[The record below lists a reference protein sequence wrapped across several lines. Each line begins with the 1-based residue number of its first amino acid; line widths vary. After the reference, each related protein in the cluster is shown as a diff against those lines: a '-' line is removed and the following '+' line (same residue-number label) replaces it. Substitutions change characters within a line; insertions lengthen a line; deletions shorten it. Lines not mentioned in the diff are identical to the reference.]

1 MANVPRVKYPD
12 GHTELVSV
20 PWAQPHGRFTL
31 MFEGW
36 AIAVLRATRTVSDA
50 CALLDLSWDTAQTIM
65 EGAVKR
71 GIEGREVQNIQ
82 RVGIDEKSFG
92 RGQDYI
98 SVLTDLDQARVIEV
112 VPGRD
117 KGAACALFKTLPAQ
131 QLEKVQ
137 AVAMDMSESFGA
149 AAREMAPKADIVY
162 DRFHVSQALNQAV
175 DQVRR
180 AENKALLAEGDER
193 LKGTRQTWLFNPKN
207 LQDHRLESLSD
218 LARQNL
224 KTSRAWLHKENFEG
238 FWDME
243 SRWHG
248 QRYLRDWYN
257 SAIRSR
263 LEPIKRVARTLKAHA
278 SGLINYFTHHIT
290 NAVTEGLNSRIQ
302 DLKSAARGFRNFH
315 HYRIRILFFC
325 GKLQLQPA
333 VSA

>member
-1 MANVPRVKYPD
+1 
-12 GHTELVSV
+12 
-20 PWAQPHGRFTL
+20 

-36 AIAVLRATRTVSDA
+36 AITVLRATRTVSDG
-50 CALLDLSWDTAQTIM
+50 CVLLNLSWDTAQTIM

-98 SVLTDLDQARVIEV
+98 SVLTDLDQARVIDV

-117 KGAACALFKTLPAQ
+117 KEAGRSLFKTLPAQ

-137 AVAMDMSESFGA
+137 AVAMDMSETFA
-149 AAREMAPKADIVY
+149 TAAREMAPQADIVY
-162 DRFHVSQALNQAV
+162 DRFHVSQALNKAV
-175 DQVRR
+175 NQVRK
-180 AENKALLAEGDER
+180 AENKALMAEGDER

-207 LQDHRLESLSD
+207 LQDDRLESLSD

-238 FWDME
+238 FWEME

-248 QRYLRDWYN
+248 TRYLHDWYN

-263 LEPIKRVARTLKAHA
+263 LEPIKCVARTLKAHTT
-278 SGLINYFTHHIT
+278 GLINYFTHRIT

-325 GKLQLQPA
+325 GKLDLQTA
-333 VSA
+333 LFA